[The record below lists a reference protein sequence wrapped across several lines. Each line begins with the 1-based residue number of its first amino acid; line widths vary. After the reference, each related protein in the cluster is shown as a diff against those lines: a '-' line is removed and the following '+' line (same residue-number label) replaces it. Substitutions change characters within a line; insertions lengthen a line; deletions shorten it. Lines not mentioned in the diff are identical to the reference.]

1 MKKRKLDLN
10 PSVVLHFRVKV
21 NSPLYTWLNQKA
33 EIAGSLS
40 EVIRDIMEH
49 HRLNVVDLEHFKA
62 IKRNA
67 ELYHCLKDYIRGT
80 GHRTENSRVWDNF
93 WTWMKKEHSDIY
105 KV

>member
-1 MKKRKLDLN
+1 MKKKERN

-40 EVIRDIMEH
+40 DVIRDIMEH
-49 HRLNVVDLEHFKA
+49 HRLNVVDLEHFKT

-67 ELYHCLKDYIRGT
+67 ELWACMREYLRPAWGNTYT
-80 GHRTENSRVWDNF
+80 WDNF
-93 WTWMKKEHSDIY
+93 WVWMKKEHNDIVY
-105 KV
+105 KP